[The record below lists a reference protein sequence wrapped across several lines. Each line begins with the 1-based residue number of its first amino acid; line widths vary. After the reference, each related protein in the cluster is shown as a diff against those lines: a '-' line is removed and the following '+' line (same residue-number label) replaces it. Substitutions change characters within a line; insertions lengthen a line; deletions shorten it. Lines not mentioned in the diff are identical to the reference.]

1 MKNYILPFL
10 IFIAFFSY
18 SNAQTVTIGSQI
30 WTTKN
35 LDVSTFR
42 NGDTIPQVQT
52 DKAWMNAGD
61 NKQPAWCYYDNDP
74 ANGEKYG
81 KLYNW
86 YAINDSRGLAPVGYH
101 IPSDAEWKKLQ
112 KFIDGKYEIISGS
125 QMKSKSGWNEFSNEY
140 ITVPKSGN
148 GTNTSGFSGLPGG
161 NRTHFGTF
169 VGIGRLGYWWSTT
182 EWVVEEHVEEHGP
195 TSCWGLYL
203 HNGDDISNRYPFGK
217 GDGVSVR
224 CLKD

>member
-86 YAINDSRGLAPVGYH
+86 YAVNDPRGLAHVGYH
-101 IPSDAEWKKLQ
+101 IPSDTEWTILTDYLGGESKA
-112 KFIDGKYEIISGS
+112 GAM
-125 QMKSKSGWNEFSNEY
+125 MKSKNGWDDN
-140 ITVPKSGN
+140 GN
-148 GTNTSGFSGLPGG
+148 GTNSSGFSGVPGG
-161 NRTHFGTF
+161 IRGDDGEFF
-169 VGIGRLGYWWSTT
+169 PIGNYGYWWSCTQSTT
-182 EWVVEEHVEEHGP
+182 NFAWYR
-195 TSCWGLYL
+195 YL
-203 HNGDDISNRYPFGK
+203 TYNFGAVSTNSSSK
-217 GDGVSVR
+217 EQGFSVR
-224 CLKD
+224 CLRD